1 LLTERWES
9 GLIHRFAKP
18 AYWETGTGGSNPPL
32 SAKQHE
38 LESGCGV
45 KGLEAIIKNEMFDF
59 EKLDIYQ
66 VLRDLNFRVFTFLN
80 EDKKID
86 QNIRDQ
92 WKKASQSAV
101 LNLAEGTGRMTT
113 EDKKHYLTIS
123 RGSIF
128 ESVALM
134 QQVFDQGNID
144 AKIYEELYAKY
155 EQASKMLLGMYR
167 SYDK

>member
-1 LLTERWES
+1 
-9 GLIHRFAKP
+9 
-18 AYWETGTGGSNPPL
+18 
-32 SAKQHE
+32 
-38 LESGCGV
+38 
-45 KGLEAIIKNEMFDF
+45 MFDF

-66 VLRDLNFRVFTFLN
+66 VLRDLNYKVFSFLN

-86 QNIRDQ
+86 SYVKDQ
-92 WKKASQSAV
+92 WKRASQSSV
-101 LNLAEGTGRMTT
+101 LNLAEGTGRMTIP
-113 EDKKHYLTIS
+113 DKKHFLTIS

-134 QQVFDQGNID
+134 QQVFDQGQIET
-144 AKIYEELYAKY
+144 KLYEELYGKY

>member
-1 LLTERWES
+1 
-9 GLIHRFAKP
+9 
-18 AYWETGTGGSNPPL
+18 
-32 SAKQHE
+32 
-38 LESGCGV
+38 
-45 KGLEAIIKNEMFDF
+45 MFDF

-66 VLRDLNFRVFTFLN
+66 VLRDLNYKVFSFLN

-86 QNIRDQ
+86 PSVKDQ

-101 LNLAEGTGRMTT
+101 LNLAEGTGRMTIS
-113 EDKKHYLTIS
+113 DKKHFITIS

-128 ESVALM
+128 ECVALM
-134 QQVFDQGNID
+134 QQVFDQGQID
-144 AKIYEELYAKY
+144 SGKYQELYDKY

>member
-1 LLTERWES
+1 MERWER

-32 SAKQHE
+32 SALRHGFSP
-38 LESGCGV
+38 LTFW
-45 KGLEAIIKNEMFDF
+45 IMFDF

-66 VLRDLNFRVFTFLN
+66 VLRDLNFKVFSFLN
-80 EDKKID
+80 EEKKID
-86 QNIRDQ
+86 PFIKEQ
-92 WKKASQSAV
+92 WKKASQSSV
-101 LNLAEGTGRMTT
+101 LNLVEGTGRMTNS
-113 EDKKHYLTIS
+113 DKKHYLTIS

-128 ESVALM
+128 ECVALM
-134 QQVFDQGNID
+134 QHVFDKGQID
-144 AKIYEELYAKY
+144 TKLYEDLYGKY

>member
-1 LLTERWES
+1 
-9 GLIHRFAKP
+9 
-18 AYWETGTGGSNPPL
+18 
-32 SAKQHE
+32 
-38 LESGCGV
+38 
-45 KGLEAIIKNEMFDF
+45 MFDF

-66 VLRDLNFRVFTFLN
+66 VLRDLNYKVFTFLN

-86 QNIRDQ
+86 PYVQDQ

-101 LNLAEGTGRMTT
+101 LNLAEGTGRMTVS
-113 EDKKHYLTIS
+113 DKKHYLTTS

-128 ESVALM
+128 ECVALM
-134 QQVFDQGNID
+134 QQVFDLGQVD
-144 AKIYEELYAKY
+144 AKLYEELYGKY